1 MFQFSGFPPYDYL
14 FIIRYMESVH
24 VGFPIRISA
33 GQWIFAPHR
42 SFSQLVTSFF
52 GSQCQGIHPALFLLN
67 RSDSPISVWAS
78 GSSWFSL
85 SSTDSLLSVRCLPI
99 QRFIFRCC
107 VFDSIFSFYGAL
119 LKFISAMEM
128 RGFEPLTPC
137 LQGRCS
143 PN

>member
-1 MFQFSGFPPYDYL
+1 MFQFSGFPPYDYGL
-14 FIIRYMESVH
+14 IIRYMESVH

-33 GQWIFAPHR
+33 DQCLFAAPR

-52 GSQCQGIHPALFLLN
+52 GSQCQGIHPVLFLLN
-67 RSDSPISVWAS
+67 RSDSRLAWRVQA
-78 GSSWFSL
+78 SWFS
-85 SSTDSLLSVRCLPI
+85 SSYTFATFVARCLPI
-99 QRFIFRCC
+99 QRF
-107 VFDSIFSFYGAL
+107 V
-119 LKFISAMEM
+119 ISYKTFLGIQFLWCITDRNQRVEM